1 MRKGIFAILLIAL
14 TLIIRSC
21 NRNSGLKQ
29 NNENSA
35 AFDSSNNLGYV
46 IENESYK
53 KEGVSIKYPQI
64 NKLGDDVKQSEI
76 NEMIKSEAFT
86 VTDLYED
93 TDVSTIEIDF
103 KITWKSKNL
112 ISIQY
117 YASGFSKGAAYPVD
131 LLYTINIDISKGSK
145 LRLKDYINIDNN
157 FVDKFR
163 KYKVKDPDINQA
175 SEGAFEY
182 ILDTYSVD
190 DLLKYFDGADS
201 SYNNSAF
208 TFSYFTKDSLGISIE
223 VPNAVGDHT
232 EIELKYK
239 DIKENIKEDN
249 MVWEDFLG

>member
-1 MRKGIFAILLIAL
+1 MRKGIFIILLIAF
-14 TLIIRSC
+14 TLVIISC
-21 NRNSGLKQ
+21 NRNIDLKP
-29 NNENSA
+29 NNDNSA
-35 AFDSSNNLGYV
+35 ALDSSNNLGYV

-64 NKLGDDVKQSEI
+64 NKLGDDANQNKI
-76 NEMIKSEAFT
+76 NKIIKSEAFT
-86 VTDLYED
+86 VMNLYED
-93 TDVSTIEIDF
+93 TDDSTIEIDF

-117 YASGFSKGAAYPVD
+117 YGSGFSKGAAYPVD

-145 LRLKDYINIDNN
+145 LRMKDYINIDNN

-163 KYKVKDPDINQA
+163 KYKVKNPDINQA

-201 SYNNSAF
+201 SYSNSAF
-208 TFSYFTKDSLGISIE
+208 VFSYFTKDSLGISIE
-223 VPNAVGDHT
+223 VPNAVGDHA
-232 EIELKYK
+232 EIELEYK

-249 MVWEDFLG
+249 MVWKDFLE

>member
-1 MRKGIFAILLIAL
+1 MRKGICVIILIAL
-14 TLIIRSC
+14 SLVITSF
-21 NRNSGLKQ
+21 NRNSGLKP

-35 AFDSSNNLGYV
+35 ALDSSNYLGYV

-53 KEGVSIKYPQI
+53 KEGISIKYPQI
-64 NKLGDDVKQSEI
+64 NKLVDDAKQSKI
-76 NEMIKSEAFT
+76 NEMIKAEAFT
-86 VTDLYED
+86 VMDLYED
-93 TDVSTIEIDF
+93 NSTIEIDF
-103 KITWKSKNL
+103 KTTWKSKNL

-117 YASGFSKGAAYPVD
+117 YGSGFSKGAAYAVD
-131 LLYTINIDISKGSK
+131 LLYTITIDISKGSK

-249 MVWEDFLG
+249 MVWEDFLE